1 MTFLGETEHLSGK
14 NGVLRVEHFSG
25 EIKARGKRQEARGK
39 RQTRSNALELE
50 NVHWITIKEIMAP
63 FFSINKAWG
72 KFLELDAPFSLV
84 LNRLKAMQLI
94 VLLKWK
100 NIVQEF

>member
-1 MTFLGETEHLSGK
+1 
-14 NGVLRVEHFSG
+14 
-25 EIKARGKRQEARGK
+25 
-39 RQTRSNALELE
+39 
-50 NVHWITIKEIMAP
+50 MAP

-100 NIVQEF
+100 NIVQEFWSDTFYLTAQILIQ